1 MVLRITIKGLT
12 RWQKHTHLKTNSS
25 VKTSSCDLQSTFP
38 TSREAEATNSPAQC
52 EADLQSSAR
61 QCVWECVKEYETADY
76 PLHTDPCLH
85 SSQLPNMLI
94 HTLIQTHTHTQWH
107 KERLVAADDIIY
119 VIKEMLK
126 EVSLKFL
133 ENTDSLSSWE
143 LAADQFPLHTGML
156 TMKLKPGEVRMAYQ

>member
-61 QCVWECVKEYETADY
+61 QCVWECVKEYETADC

-85 SSQLPNMLI
+85 SSQIPNMLI
-94 HTLIQTHTHTQWH
+94 HTLIQTHTHTH
-107 KERLVAADDIIY
+107 TVAQGKTGCRWCHYLCHQRD
-119 VIKEMLK
+119 VKGSFF
-126 EVSLKFL
+126 EVSGKLWFTVFL
-133 ENTDSLSSWE
+133 GISCWSVSPSYWYANYEAKARRS
-143 LAADQFPLHTGML
+143 
-156 TMKLKPGEVRMAYQ
+156 